1 MLSRLRSTAV
11 LISAFFIFLLGA
23 VAACVVVN
31 ATTYHTVRINYLFAD
46 GTHAHDPYI
55 ATFTDGQPVNVT
67 VTNPTINGY
76 DPMTLNG
83 GETNPSLLPDNGT
96 QAKTIEV
103 KYDNFNSDVTYTVYY
118 VAGLSHY
125 RARFYLQNIYDDL
138 YTTDQTLNAQ
148 FQDKL
153 GTTGSFPDYLEDV
166 KVTGF
171 TSLFHEP
178 DAIAADGSTVFR
190 LYYDRNYYSVGFDL
204 GEGGYGVE
212 PIYAKY
218 QTEFR
223 VDEPK
228 RVGYT
233 FKGWARTDKDSSVE
247 GVDWHYIDEN
257 GNVINE
263 ETATADENLLK
274 LEGDLTVPAKD
285 TYYKAVWAPGTTSC
299 SVVYW
304 FENADS
310 DLKNT
315 AAEFEGL
322 TKEEIQA
329 KVSKNYSV
337 IAAKDVFNVYEDGH
351 EIPIKPGMV
360 ITPDT
365 VIRNKAK
372 KAKDEGVYSGTGGN
386 TVPIKD
392 FFSFNLGYANPN
404 DSRNNDDL
412 AFDENGDRKPEA
424 LVYKYDKDG
433 GIIDFNDISQGTSE
447 QLVGNRDYFELNT
460 ADNTPIPNY
469 CTDTSVTVRG
479 DGMTRI
485 NIYFKR
491 KPITL
496 KFFYAKTTTN
506 GSNTTVYLGSFT
518 KEYSKS
524 SGSTQLKRLGNV
536 KWENCTD
543 TLPQIDS
550 KYSQRANH
558 PLVAQS
564 LDDPNGKD
572 KYWYYSVE
580 KKLGANLRDVWLLDA
595 FPAIEKKNKPGEY
608 VHMGGWGVQKN
619 TNYYNANVNTRN
631 FTVKGIYEKLDTNL
645 LFPDTS
651 VHETNFALFWTNAS
665 YGGNTSWNMDET
677 KVWNFTYKNYIELLP
692 KELERMELD
701 LNNDGQPDGAQ
712 GLIDDGVYIN
722 VITRDFTD
730 TTDGNKKKTKTYGLT
745 TENSIETYDAGTQY
759 SDNSRTLTDKI
770 KAVRENQTPATLNGC
785 QLESYRVKN
794 GKVTLDDMNT
804 DVIWDGTTDEEK
816 YASHHCTINFFYRR
830 RVYTLKYRNGNRKDE
845 SHNREIMFGAPLN
858 AIYAS
863 GEHEG
868 EHRYYWDNPNYFI
881 PELQDHYMF
890 DGWYYTP
897 YYFRQVDVN
906 TATMPAYDMTFYAK
920 WVPKKIDVVF
930 YNNYNEYYEDTNR
943 IVIGQDNEGN
953 PLTKWTVEYGSYV
966 PINHIPA
973 DVHDEGSTRPQLTPI
988 ADHASFAGW
997 YYIRNR
1003 TPHRFEPENVPVI
1016 AMNAESTGENATL
1029 KLFAEWVTQDVAKYK
1044 VNYVRADDPNT
1055 EVAPP
1060 TVGRAYVWKTRTFQA
1075 KPGDEL
1081 SGEYKWTVENED
1093 EGTNWWPTVNSHSII
1108 VKANEEGEEFKPNEY
1123 TFTYIQK
1130 DKVNYRVQYLDTDTR
1145 RPINTEGHDI
1155 EKITTH
1161 ASIKEDARVIPGYI
1175 ADPTS
1180 QTLILSASTADT
1192 SAEQK
1197 AEELRNNVITFL
1209 YHKNVTEYVYET
1221 EYYTKNLDSEGY
1233 SLFNKESLTVPIAAS
1248 GDTTVAVPDLFLR
1261 PLAKQIESEGFE
1273 RAANKVTYT
1282 AVDTGGHVS
1291 DPVAVADNGVIT
1303 IVDTDKKTIR
1313 LYFDRKNYS
1322 YSYQYIDQS
1331 AAKAYEQADE
1341 TERVNMWNGVL
1352 ENFPNAGTASV
1363 GSTVTLNV
1371 PTDYNYT
1378 NPHDS
1383 TVTAYTRMTNS
1394 DGTLNDVK
1402 INIQPAEEGSALNL
1416 VKIYYRKDI
1425 ERDLHYR
1432 MICVNNNGETDY
1444 DATGE
1449 PLFGRLSVNRQTVES
1464 YDDIQN
1470 VTFND
1475 TNNETITVGNQE
1487 VDLHLHHYDFLG
1499 WYTKP
1504 EYDEEHPELN
1514 RMTTDTVLTKADLQ
1528 TGGELPDRDVK
1539 YYALVKQKM
1548 VQMDVDFYFCDE
1560 YTKDQMNS
1568 LTEAEFKEHLQQKID
1583 NNQLKPDGEYGGKQV
1598 IFSNPS
1604 KYQNHTQIAWHKND
1618 GFSLSMQNIDNRV
1631 YKYEFAGWWEIDGG
1645 HLIPKDNWNSGEWSS
1660 PDSLASQLSRK
1671 KNQHLIAVYARRNI
1685 TEMPYTLN
1693 YNFVSRKGEN
1703 KTYVKTGTLS
1713 GDDLKENSE
1722 NTKITKD
1729 GFYALT
1735 DEFILSNAPYES
1747 NFAEVLKWTDHPD
1760 YVIKNSVPGDSAQGT
1775 VDRIITDVNAVQSK
1789 KNVFANFRTAPDGGY
1804 TTISIPYGSN
1814 YKQSENML
1822 AIKAAEEYNSKAFA
1836 YWEVRKTES
1845 GAVVAKSYKPLFD
1858 LCMMDSYWIT
1868 PVYSESPAGPD
1879 AQPSITLTHIDNT
1892 RNTWTDDKN
1901 EVPADGSTDKLYA
1914 DFEIAFESG
1923 AEDIYTAPEG
1933 TYRTG
1938 VVFELCETLQGS
1950 FDPSKDYGF
1959 ESDPDNLKAAVLS
1972 KSSKYAYG
1980 DDLSQTR
1987 KLQISDIPQSSLTN
2001 HDRVQYSKRYSNSY
2015 KLIEGEKT
2023 YTNGRY
2029 LLKATAYLIKDGQV
2043 TLSNS
2048 VYVCLAAESEKVLAI
2063 DNGIVINN

>member
-55 ATFTDGQPVNVT
+55 ATFTDGEPVDVT

-76 DPMTLNG
+76 DPMTLDD

-103 KYDNFNSDVTYTVYY
+103 KYDNFYSDVTYTVYY

-148 FQDKL
+148 YQDKL

-166 KVTGF
+166 EVTGF

-257 GNVINE
+257 GNVIDE
-263 ETATADENLLK
+263 ETATATENLLK

-315 AAEFEGL
+315 ADEFEGL
-322 TKEEIQA
+322 TEEEIQA

-351 EIPIKPGMV
+351 EIPIKPGME

-372 KAKDEGVYSGTGGN
+372 KAKDEGIYSGTGDD
-386 TVPIKD
+386 VIPIKN
-392 FFSFNLGYANPN
+392 FFDFNLGYANPN

-447 QLVGNRDYFELNT
+447 QLVGNGNYFELNT

-469 CTDTSVTVRG
+469 RSDTSVTVRG

-518 KEYSKS
+518 KDYSKN
-524 SGSTQLKRLGNV
+524 SGSTQLARLGNV

-564 LDDPNGKD
+564 LDAPNGD

-595 FPAIEKKNKPGEY
+595 FPPIEKKNKPGEY
-608 VHMGGWGVQKN
+608 IHMGGWAVQKN
-619 TNYYNANVNTRN
+619 TNYYNANVNTSNN

-665 YGGNTSWNMDET
+665 YGSINWNMNET

-712 GLIDDGVYIN
+712 GLIDDGVYID
-722 VITRDFTD
+722 VITHTFTD
-730 TTDGNKKKTKTYGLT
+730 STDGNKTKTKTYGLT
-745 TENSIETYDAGTQY
+745 TENLIETYDAGTQY

-770 KAVRENQTPATLNGC
+770 KAVRKNQTSATLNGC
-785 QLESYRVKN
+785 QLESYREEN

-804 DVIWDGTTDEEK
+804 DVIWDGTTYEEK

-897 YYFRQVDVN
+897 YYFRRVDVN

-943 IVIGQDNEGN
+943 IVIGQDDEGN
-953 PLTKWTVEYGSYV
+953 PLNKWTVEYGSYV

-988 ADHASFAGW
+988 ADKASFAGW

-1044 VNYVRADDPNT
+1044 VNYVRADDPDT

-1081 SGEYKWTVENED
+1081 SDEYKWTEENE
-1093 EGTNWWPTVNSHSII
+1093 EKGTNWWPTVNSHSII

-1130 DKVNYRVQYLDTDTR
+1130 DNVYYRVQYLDADTR
-1145 RPINTEGHDI
+1145 RPINPEGHDI

-1161 ASIKEDARVIPGYI
+1161 ASVKEDARVIPGYI

-1192 SAEQK
+1192 DEEQK

-1221 EYYTKNLDSEGY
+1221 EYYTKNLNSESY

-1248 GDTTVAVPDLFLR
+1248 GDTTVKVQDLFLR

-1273 RAANKVTYT
+1273 PAANKVTYT
-1282 AVDTGGHVS
+1282 AVNTDGIVS
-1291 DPVAVADNGVIT
+1291 GPVAVEDNGVIT

-1313 LYFDRKNYS
+1313 LYFDRKYYS

-1341 TERVNMWNGVL
+1341 TERENMWNGVL
-1352 ENFPNAGTASV
+1352 ENFSNVGTAPV
-1363 GSTVTLNV
+1363 GSTVTLTV
-1371 PTDYNYT
+1371 PTDYSYT
-1378 NPHDS
+1378 NDG

-1402 INIQPAEEGSALNL
+1402 INIQPAEDGSALNL

-1444 DATGE
+1444 DAATGE

-1464 YDDIQN
+1464 YNQIQD
-1470 VTFND
+1470 VTFFD
-1475 TNNETITVGNQE
+1475 TNDEKITVGNQE
-1487 VDLHLHHYDFLG
+1487 VDLHLHNYDFLG
-1499 WYTKP
+1499 WYTTP
-1504 EYDEEHPELN
+1504 EYDEKNPEQH
-1514 RMTTDTVLTKADLQ
+1514 RLTKNKDLTKEDLQ
-1528 TGGELPDRDVK
+1528 TDGKLPDRDVK

-1548 VQMDVDFYFCDE
+1548 VQMDVDFFFCDD
-1560 YTKDQMNS
+1560 YTKEQMQKTDNDV
-1568 LTEAEFKEHLQQKID
+1568 FKAYLQQKIN
-1583 NNQLKPDGEYGGKQV
+1583 NNQLKPDGEYGGKEV

-1604 KYQNHTQIAWHKND
+1604 KYQNHTHIAWHKND
-1618 GFSLSMQNIDNRV
+1618 GFSLQMQNIDNRV
-1631 YKYEFAGWWEIDGG
+1631 YKYEFAGWWEIDEDNGA
-1645 HLIPKDNWNSGEWSS
+1645 LIPKDNWNSGEWSS
-1660 PDSLASQLSRK
+1660 PDSLASQLPRR
-1671 KNQHLIAVYARRNI
+1671 KNQHLIAVYARRDI
-1685 TEMPYTLN
+1685 TEMPYTLKF
-1693 YNFVSRKGEN
+1693 NFVSRTGEN
-1703 KTYVKTGTLS
+1703 KTYVKTGMLS
-1713 GDDLKENSE
+1713 GDELKENSE

-1747 NFAEVLKWTDHPD
+1747 NFAEVLNWTDHHD
-1760 YVIKNSVPGDSAQGT
+1760 YVIKNSIPGDSDHGT

-1789 KNVFANFRTAPDGGY
+1789 KNVFANFRTTPSGAY

-1822 AIKAAEEYNSKAFA
+1822 AIKAAEEYDGKPFA
-1836 YWEVRKTES
+1836 YWEVRKTEN

-1858 LCMMDSYWIT
+1858 LCMMDTYWIT
-1868 PVYSESPAGPD
+1868 PVYKQAPAEPD

-1892 RNTWTDDKN
+1892 RNTWTDLNN
-1901 EVPADGSTDKLYA
+1901 EVPKDGSTDKLYA

-1933 TYRTG
+1933 KYRTG

-1959 ESDPDNLKAAVLS
+1959 ESNPDNLKAAVLS

-1980 DDLSQTR
+1980 DDPSQTR